1 MCGLKSKLKLLD
13 FEEFFQQ
20 YKLIF
25 LTETK
30 LDELDDITIPNYKIF
45 TNNRKIKKRASGGV
59 ATLVHNSITD
69 HVTVLDTDINSTM
82 WIRLDKR
89 LCQIPIV
96 FGLVYNPPDNSPY
109 ADISI
114 FDQIENTIIDIK
126 SQNSK
131 TGFAC

>member
-1 MCGLKSKLKLLD
+1 
-13 FEEFFQQ
+13 
-20 YKLIF
+20 
-25 LTETK
+25 
-30 LDELDDITIPNYKIF
+30 
-45 TNNRKIKKRASGGV
+45 
-59 ATLVHNSITD
+59 
-69 HVTVLDTDINSTM
+69 M

-96 FGLVYNPPDNSPY
+96 FGSVYNPPDNSPY

-131 TGFAC
+131 TGICLFSLVAEWEL